1 MVRTAY
7 LKRFEDRVLQH
18 MRKMNDD
25 LSQLK
30 QEMFEELKV
39 GIVSSNIEKTIL
51 EFVCVGRTLIRRKK
65 EEKWFRLS
73 N

>member
-1 MVRTAY
+1 
-7 LKRFEDRVLQH
+7 